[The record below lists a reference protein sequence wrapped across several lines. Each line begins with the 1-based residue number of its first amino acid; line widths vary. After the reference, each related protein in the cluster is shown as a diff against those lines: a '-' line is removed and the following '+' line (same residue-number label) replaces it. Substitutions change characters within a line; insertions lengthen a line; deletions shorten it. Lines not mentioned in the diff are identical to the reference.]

1 MSKIVLKKK
10 KNPFVIM
17 SKTALNDKTL
27 SWKAKGLICYL
38 LSLPDEWKVYV
49 QDLKNRS
56 KDSRD
61 STRSGLNE
69 LIEANYIHR
78 KVLKRD
84 NGQFAG
90 YTYFIYEEPTH
101 ENPTLN
107 QPNTENPTSV
117 NPTLIN
123 NEDTEVLN
131 NTNNTFNSMGEKNNF
146 DDSDFSKS
154 KNEIL
159 DELTGQIKNKEKN
172 SAKKEI
178 ISDAILNQL
187 SKFNNHMISK
197 KGKKWYTRELK
208 EAQLEY
214 ISDLLKIYTDVQ
226 IIQSMKE
233 AIRNSFVTFSPEYS
247 INRQKKYN
255 NGNPKNNNQADIYTN
270 FNNSLYDNEQC

>member
-38 LSLPDEWKVYV
+38 LSLPEDWKVYV

-61 STRSGLNE
+61 STRTALNE

-78 KVLKRD
+78 ETLKRE

-90 YTYFIYEEPTH
+90 YSYYIFEEPTH
-101 ENPTLN
+101 EKPTSQ
-107 QPNTENPTSV
+107 QPKTENPTSV

-123 NEDTEVLN
+123 NEDTELLN
-131 NTNNTFNSMGEKNNF
+131 NTNNTFHSMGEKNNF
-146 DDSDFSKS
+146 VDSYFEKP
-154 KNEIL
+154 KNGVL
-159 DELTGQIKNKEKN
+159 NELKESVKNKEKN
-172 SAKKEI
+172 SAKKERVTE
-178 ISDAILNQL
+178 AVLNQL

-214 ISDLLKIYTDVQ
+214 ILDLLAIYTDVQ
-226 IIQSMKE
+226 IINSMKE
-233 AIRNSFVTFSPEYS
+233 AIRNSFVTFNPEYS

-255 NGNPKNNNQADIYTN
+255 NANTNNSNNQTDIYTS
-270 FNNSLYDNEQC
+270 FNNTLYDNQ

>member
-1 MSKIVLKKK
+1 
-10 KNPFVIM
+10 M

-38 LSLPDEWKVYV
+38 LSLPEDWKVYV

-61 STRSGLNE
+61 STRTALNE

-78 KVLKRD
+78 ETLKRE

-90 YTYFIYEEPTH
+90 YSYYIFEEPTH
-101 ENPTLN
+101 EKPTSQ
-107 QPNTENPTSV
+107 QPKTENPTSV

-123 NEDTEVLN
+123 NEDTELLN
-131 NTNNTFNSMGEKNNF
+131 NTNNTFHSMGEKNNF
-146 DDSDFSKS
+146 VDSYFEKP
-154 KNEIL
+154 KNGVL
-159 DELTGQIKNKEKN
+159 NELKESVKNKEKN
-172 SAKKEI
+172 SAKKERVTE
-178 ISDAILNQL
+178 AVLNQL

-214 ISDLLKIYTDVQ
+214 ILDLLAIYTDVQ
-226 IIQSMKE
+226 IINSMKE
-233 AIRNSFVTFSPEYS
+233 AIRNSFVTFNPEYS

-255 NGNPKNNNQADIYTN
+255 NANTNNSNNQTDIYTS
-270 FNNSLYDNEQC
+270 FNNTLYDNQ

>member
-38 LSLPDEWKVYV
+38 LSLPEDWKVYV

-61 STRSGLNE
+61 STRTALNE

-78 KVLKRD
+78 ETLKRE

-90 YTYFIYEEPTH
+90 YSYYIYEEPTH
-101 ENPTLN
+101 EKPTSQ
-107 QPNTENPTSV
+107 QPKTENPTSV
-117 NPTLIN
+117 NPTLLN
-123 NEDTEVLN
+123 NKESELLN

-146 DDSDFSKS
+146 VDSYFDKS
-154 KNEIL
+154 KKDVL
-159 DELTGQIKNKEKN
+159 DELKESVKNKEKN

-178 ISDAILNQL
+178 IRDSILNQL

-214 ISDLLKIYTDVQ
+214 ISDLLELYTDVQ

-233 AIRNSFVTFSPEYS
+233 AIRNSFVTFNPEYS

-255 NGNPKNNNQADIYTN
+255 NANTNNSNNQTDIYTS
-270 FNNSLYDNEQC
+270 FNNTLYDNQ

>member
-38 LSLPDEWKVYV
+38 LSLPEDWKVYV

-61 STRSGLNE
+61 STRTALNE

-78 KVLKRD
+78 ETLKRE

-90 YTYFIYEEPTH
+90 YSYYIYEEPTH
-101 ENPTLN
+101 EKPTSQ
-107 QPNTENPTSV
+107 QPKTENPTSV

-146 DDSDFSKS
+146 VDSYFDKS
-154 KNEIL
+154 KKDVL
-159 DELTGQIKNKEKN
+159 DELKESVKNKEKN

-214 ISDLLKIYTDVQ
+214 ISDLLELYTDVQ

-255 NGNPKNNNQADIYTN
+255 NANTNNSNNQTDIYTS
-270 FNNSLYDNEQC
+270 FNNSLYDNQ